1 MNGELPV
8 PLAEMS
14 DDQGECRSDQHTLHS
29 IYNMITITDDNFPL
43 HSMYIMITITNEEH

>member
-8 PLAEMS
+8 PLAKMS

-29 IYNMITITDDNFPL
+29 IYNIKTITNDNRPL
-43 HSMYIMITITNEEH
+43 HSIYI